1 MDGLYLTVLYTLLQ
15 IKLSV

>member
-1 MDGLYLTVLYTLLQ
+1 MDRLYLTVLYTLLQ